1 MHVKPRL
8 TRFYSMIYGLIVLIA
23 IISLM
28 INNKTMAVNDK
39 TRKLS
44 QKIDQFNEINTQ
56 LNLIILSKD
65 SLQNIDTQARFIGMV
80 STGSILLKNI
90 K

>member
-1 MHVKPRL
+1 
-8 TRFYSMIYGLIVLIA
+8 
-23 IISLM
+23 
-28 INNKTMAVNDK
+28 MAVNDK

>member
-1 MHVKPRL
+1 
-8 TRFYSMIYGLIVLIA
+8 MIYGLIVLIA